1 MQIEEGHRDGKSYRY
16 GLGVAQANRIGQ
28 QRHTNLLL
36 IAALAVSY
44 SGVSVLPGKINRSL
58 NRCV

>member
-28 QRHTNLLL
+28 RRHTNLLL

-44 SGVSVLPGKINRSL
+44 SAKIHD
-58 NRCV
+58 